1 LDLGSDDLR
10 DEEADLTYGS
20 NSRATRFTDREK
32 TLAVLEFMKDNFP
45 RFSLKLF
52 LEQLFTWDNASV
64 KNVANSYLAT
74 GGADSGGLHLL
85 EIAIGDKGMEKSD
98 IGDWIM
104 ARATEICSKEV
115 TQLTTRASRGP
126 HFADTQ
132 YLRVPANDI

>member
-52 LEQLFTWDNASV
+52 LEQLFTSDNASV

-74 GGADSGGLHLL
+74 GGGLHLL
-85 EIAIGDKGMEKSD
+85 EIAIGDKGMENSD

-126 HFADTQ
+126 HFADAQ